1 MATST
6 MHLTDGS
13 RTWLRER
20 LRGELIEPGSDDY
33 DDARAVHNGM
43 IDRHPAAIARCADA
57 ADVIAAVDVAREHGL
72 LVSVRAGNH
81 NVNGF
86 GTNDDGLVIDLS
98 RMRGVQV
105 DPQRR
110 TARVEGGATWGDLDH
125 ATHAFGLATTGGV
138 VSTTGV
144 GGLTLGGGIGHL
156 ARAHGLSCD
165 NLLSADVVTADGRF
179 LTASRTEHPDLFWAL
194 RGGGGNF
201 GVVTSFE
208 FQLHPVATVIG
219 GPVFYEIGAAHEALS
234 FYREFISTAP
244 DELGAFFGFH
254 LAPPLP
260 FLPADRHGQPMCV
273 IVACYA
279 GDHDT
284 GQEVVRPLLD
294 FGPPVGH
301 HLGPIPYPALQSA
314 FDALYPP
321 GLQHYWKAEF
331 VKELTD
337 QVIDVHLA
345 YGPRVPHVSSAVHI
359 YPIDG
364 AAGRVAP
371 GDTAFSYRDAR
382 FATVIAAMYPDP
394 QDTPANVAWVREYHA
409 ALSAHSAGGAYVNFL
424 MEEGQER
431 IASTYRDNYPRL
443 AEVKRSYDP
452 ANLFRVNQ
460 NIKPQS

>member
-6 MHLTDGS
+6 MQMTDSG

-20 LRGELIEPGSDDY
+20 LRGGLIEPGGDGY
-33 DDARAVHNGM
+33 DDARAVHSGM
-43 IDRHPAAIARCADA
+43 IDRHPAAIACCVDA
-57 ADVIAAVDVAREHGL
+57 ADVIAAVDAARENGL
-72 LVSVRAGNH
+72 LVSVRGGSH

-98 RMRGVQV
+98 RMHGVQV

-125 ATHAFGLATTGGV
+125 ATHGFGLATTGGV

-156 ARAHGLSCD
+156 TRAHGLSCD

-179 LTASRTEHPDLFWAL
+179 VTASRTEHPDLFWAL

-208 FQLHPVATVIG
+208 FQLHPVGTVIG
-219 GPVFYEIGAAHEALS
+219 GPVFYEIGAAREALW
-234 FYREFISTAP
+234 FYRDFIGSAP

-284 GQEVVRPLLD
+284 GRDVVQPLLD

-314 FDALYPP
+314 FDPLYPP

-337 QVIDVHLA
+337 QVIDVHMT
-345 YGPRVPHVSSAVHI
+345 YGPRVPHVSSAVHL

-371 GDTAFSYRDAR
+371 GDTAFSYRDAN

-394 QDTPANVAWVREYHA
+394 RDTPANVAWVREYHA

-443 AEVKRSYDP
+443 TEVKNAYDP
-452 ANLFRVNQ
+452 GNLFRMNQ

>member
-1 MATST
+1 MTTVTHA
-6 MHLTDGS
+6 LTDTS
-13 RTWLRER
+13 RAWLRER
-20 LRGELIEPGSDDY
+20 LRGELIEPDSDGY
-33 DDARAVHNGM
+33 EATRAVHNGM

-57 ADVIAAVDVAREHGL
+57 ADVIAAVDAAREQGL
-72 LVSVRAGNH
+72 LVSVRGGSH

-86 GTNDDGLVIDLS
+86 ATNDGGLVIDLS
-98 RMRGVQV
+98 AMRGVRV
-105 DPQRR
+105 DPERR
-110 TARVEGGATWGDLDH
+110 TARVEGGATWGDFDH
-125 ATHAFGLATTGGV
+125 AAHGFGLATTGGV

-144 GGLTLGGGIGHL
+144 AGLTLGGGIGHL

-179 LTASRTEHPDLFWAL
+179 LTASQTQHPDLFWAL

-208 FQLHPVATVIG
+208 FRLHPVGTVIG
-219 GPVFYEIGAAHEALS
+219 GPVFYEIGAAREALS
-234 FYREFISTAP
+234 FYRDFMRNAP

-260 FLPADRHGQPMCV
+260 FLPAERHGEPMCL

-284 GQEVVRPLLD
+284 GREVVRPLLD

-301 HLGPIPYPALQSA
+301 HLGPIPYPALQGA
-314 FDALYPP
+314 FDALFPP

-331 VKELTD
+331 VKELSD
-337 QVIDVHLA
+337 EVIDAHLT
-345 YGPRVPHVSSAVHI
+345 YGPRVPHVSSAVHL

-394 QDTPANVAWVREYHA
+394 GDTPANVAWVRDYHG

-431 IASTYRDNYPRL
+431 VVASYRDNYQRL
-443 AEVKRSYDP
+443 VEVKSAYDP
-452 ANLFRVNQ
+452 ANLFRMNQ
-460 NIKPQS
+460 NIRPRG

>member
-1 MATST
+1 V
-6 MHLTDGS
+6 
-13 RTWLRER
+13 
-20 LRGELIEPGSDDY
+20 RGG
-33 DDARAVHNGM
+33 A
-43 IDRHPAAIARCADA
+43 
-57 ADVIAAVDVAREHGL
+57 
-72 LVSVRAGNH
+72 H

-105 DPQRR
+105 DPRRR
-110 TARVEGGATWGDLDH
+110 TARVEGGATWGDFDH
-125 ATHAFGLATTGGV
+125 AAHGFGLATTGGV

-156 ARAHGLSCD
+156 TRAHGLSCD
-165 NLLSADVVTADGRF
+165 NPLSADVVTADGRF
-179 LTASRTEHPDLFWAL
+179 VTAGGTQHPDLFWAP

-208 FQLHPVATVIG
+208 FQLHPVGTVIG
-219 GPVFYEIGAAHEALS
+219 GPVFYEIGAAREALA
-234 FYREFISTAP
+234 FYRELISKAP

-284 GQEVVRPLLD
+284 GREVVQPLLD

-301 HLGPIPYPALQSA
+301 HLGPIPYPALQGA
-314 FDALYPP
+314 FDALYPQ

-337 QVIDVHLA
+337 EVIDVHLA
-345 YGPRVPHVSSAVHI
+345 YGPKVPSVSSAVHL

-394 QDTPANVAWVREYHA
+394 RDTPANVAWVREYHA
-409 ALSAHSAGGAYVNFL
+409 ALSAHSAGGAYVNFM

-431 IASTYRDNYPRL
+431 IAATYRDNYRRL
-443 AEVKRSYDP
+443 IEVKGTYDP
-452 ANLFRVNQ
+452 ANLFHLNQ
-460 NIKPQS
+460 NIKP

>member
-6 MHLTDGS
+6 IHLTDSG

-20 LRGELIEPGSDDY
+20 LRGGLIEPGGDGY

-43 IDRHPAAIARCADA
+43 IDRRPAAIARCVDA
-57 ADVIAAVDVAREHGL
+57 ADVIAAVDAAREHGM
-72 LVSVRAGNH
+72 LVSVRGGGH

-86 GTNDDGLVIDLS
+86 ATNDDGLVIDLS

-105 DPQRR
+105 DPRRR

-125 ATHAFGLATTGGV
+125 ASNGFGLATTGGV

-156 ARAHGLSCD
+156 TRAHGLSCD

-201 GVVTSFE
+201 GVVTSLE
-208 FQLHPVATVIG
+208 FQLHPVGTVIG
-219 GPVFYEIGAAHEALS
+219 GPVFYQIGAAREALLL
-234 FYREFISTAP
+234 YRDLISTAP
-244 DELGAFFGFH
+244 DQLGAFFGFH

-260 FLPADRHGQPMCV
+260 FLPTDRHGQPICV

-284 GQEVVRPLLD
+284 GREVVQPLLD

-301 HLGPIPYPALQSA
+301 HLGPIPYPTLQSA
-314 FDALYPP
+314 FDPLYPP

-337 QVIDVHLA
+337 QIIDVHLT
-345 YGPRVPHVSSAVHI
+345 YGPRVPHLSSAVHL

-394 QDTPANVAWVREYHA
+394 RDTPANLAWVREYHT

-424 MEEGQER
+424 MEEGQKR
-431 IASTYRDNYPRL
+431 IESTYRDNYPRL
-443 AEVKRSYDP
+443 TKVKNAYDP
-452 ANLFRVNQ
+452 ANLFRMNQ
-460 NIKPQS
+460 NIKPQR